1 MRILLVAPADERV
14 GGVAHVIGNLALH
27 LKRQGHEVIFLYSG
41 KTIFSRTKINKW
53 GFTGFE
59 VRLQMPLGERHPAVS
74 LLAFLVLFPIGLY
87 QLVRLIVR
95 YKIQVV
101 NIHYP
106 NDCFCYFA
114 LCRWIL
120 PLKVVVSAHGA
131 DFFPDGKPRSSYTR
145 ATKLLLRAADRVVT
159 PSLAYLRDLGGVF
172 PQLKERLAFIHNG
185 VDLDE
190 LRRPE
195 KDRISSCAERPYM
208 LCIAQHV
215 QKKGLDVL
223 LHAFKQLQSRAL
235 PHKLILVGDGPLR
248 PLLEDLAQSLG
259 IDTEVAFLGKKDRL
273 EVTALLYGCELLVLP
288 SRSEPFGIAL
298 IEGMACGKPVVASK
312 IGGIPEIIED
322 RKNGIL
328 VEPNNPTVLA
338 DALFTVLTDGKL
350 ATAIANQGQATVYE
364 RFTVERTGAAYETLF
379 ADLLG
384 DRTGEQAS
392 CRAPQAQF

>member
-27 LKRQGHEVIFLYSG
+27 LRRQGHEVIFLYSG
-41 KTIFSRTKINKW
+41 KTLFCRTKINKW

-74 LLAFLVLFPIGLY
+74 LLAFLALFPIGLY

-114 LCRWIL
+114 LCRWML
-120 PLKVVVSAHGA
+120 SLKVVVSAHGA
-131 DFFPDGKPRSSYTR
+131 DFFPDGKPRCSYTY
-145 ATKLLLRAADRVVT
+145 ASKLLLRASDRVVT
-159 PSLAYLRDLGGVF
+159 PSLAYLRDFGGVF
-172 PQLKERLAFIHNG
+172 PRLKERLTFIHNG

-195 KDRISSCAERPYM
+195 TDTISPCGEKPYV

-223 LHAFKQLQSRAL
+223 LHAFKRLQRQGL
-235 PHKLILVGDGPLR
+235 PHKLVLVGDGPLR

-259 IDTEVAFLGKKDRL
+259 IGRGVAFLGKKGRA
-273 EVTALLYGCELLVLP
+273 EVTALLYGCEIVVLP

-322 RKNGIL
+322 GKNGIL
-328 VEPNNPTVLA
+328 VEPDNPTALA
-338 DALFTVLTDGKL
+338 DALLTILTDGKL
-350 ATAIANQGQATVYE
+350 AAIIANHGQATVHG
-364 RFTVERTGAAYETLF
+364 RFTVERTGAAYEKLF

-384 DRTGEQAS
+384 DRPGEPAS
-392 CRAPQAQF
+392 CRASQAEF